1 MDQISFTDQVVIVTG
16 GARGLG
22 RAYCLELAARG
33 AAVVVNDIAAEGAD
47 AVVAE
52 IEAAG
57 GAAIASHQSVAT
69 PEGGEALVGLAVQT
83 YGTVDALVN
92 NAGILRNGL
101 FEDLTLEQIDSVL
114 DVNLRGTFFVTQPA
128 WRIMKA
134 KGYGRVVLTSSAA
147 GMFSRPGSVNY
158 SATKAAMYGMTK
170 ALSFEGADFGVK
182 INMLLPRA
190 TSEIAAGDP
199 IPGMKSYYSP
209 EMLEVLKPRRTPEMT
224 APLVA
229 YLVSRECAVSGE
241 AFSSAFGCYS
251 RVWVG
256 RSAGYLV
263 DDIEE
268 IRVEDVAEHLDEIRD
283 QEGYTVPES
292 NFAEVAAVT
301 ERLGVPAA
309 RG

>member
-1 MDQISFTDQVVIVTG
+1 MDQISFADQVVIVTG

-33 AAVVVNDIAAEGAD
+33 AAVIVNDIAAEGAD

-57 GAAIASHQSVAT
+57 GAAIASHHSVAT
-69 PEGGEALVGLAVQT
+69 PEGGEALVGLAVET

-190 TSEIAAGDP
+190 TSEITSGDP

-209 EMLEVLKPRRTPEMT
+209 EMLEVLKPRRTPEIT

-229 YLVSRECAVSGE
+229 YLVSRECEVSGE

-263 DDIEE
+263 DDIQD

-283 QEGYTVPES
+283 QEGYSVPES
-292 NFAEVAAVT
+292 NFAEVVAVT